1 MPLCPDCGVTVADD
15 GTCRAMF
22 DELLAH
28 EYAFPPAFGAVHHL
42 TVAAYSLQHPRG
54 YSRDAI
60 GTWRTMIAD
69 SLDGVATPAEFL
81 RRARAEFDGAV
92 RVREPGA
99 EPPPEWPRSWP
110 MTVADVIVPPG
121 ETPDAAGHIDRVRRW
136 AASIRTALEQV
147 DSL

>member
-1 MPLCPDCGVTVADD
+1 
-15 GTCRAMF
+15 MF

-28 EYAFPPAFGAVHHL
+28 EYAFPAAFGAVHHL

-60 GTWRTMIAD
+60 GMWCTMIAD

-92 RVREPGA
+92 RVREPGS
-99 EPPPEWPRSWP
+99 EPPAGWPQSWA
-110 MTVADVIVPPG
+110 MTVADVIVPTG
-121 ETPDAAGHIDRVRRW
+121 ETPDAAGHIERVRRW
-136 AASIRTALEQV
+136 AASIRRALDEPP
-147 DSL
+147 D